1 MHPSALRL
9 TLRYIGNCR
18 AASLST
24 AAAHVQRTTCGLIP
38 TTTDLVL
45 DNPQVHSK
53 IPMYQVM
60 DVNGK
65 ILPGANYTPFTE
77 EMSRKMYR
85 TMVRVQSL
93 DDVFYNA
100 QVNNIQY
107 TYVKSLVIFIYV
119 SFKSAP
125 RPNFVLYAECR

>member
-1 MHPSALRL
+1 MHPS
-9 TLRYIGNCR
+9 TLRSVLRNVGSCR
-18 AASLST
+18 VASLST
-24 AAAHVQRTTCGLIP
+24 AVAHVQRPTCGLIP

-45 DNPQVHSK
+45 DNPQTHNK

-100 QVNNIQY
+100 QVKHSNLYFLDIPY
-107 TYVKSLVIFIYV
+107 IFLLDFM
-119 SFKSAP
+119 S
-125 RPNFVLYAECR
+125 